1 MKKNCKICQKEFYGR
16 TVKTFCSVACKN
28 DYNKRLRRVTKDAS
42 KEIDHIL
49 HRNRSILLEVM
60 GKYKTQLTV
69 ERIVLDKKKFNFS
82 YLTGY
87 SINNKGKTYHHV
99 YDFSYMVFSS
109 QRILIVR
116 KKH

>member
-16 TVKTFCSVACKN
+16 ADKIFCSVACKN
-28 DYNKRLRRVTKDAS
+28 NYNKRLRRVTEDAS
-42 KEIDHIL
+42 KEIDDIL

-69 ERIVLDKKKFNFS
+69 ERIVLDKKNFNFS

-87 SINNKGKTYHHV
+87 SINNKGKTYQHV

-116 KKH
+116 KK